1 MGDDKYQLSSVT
13 NALKILD
20 LLADRSPLGLAEISK
35 SLGLGKSSSFR
46 LLYTLEAC
54 GFVVKTEETKYM
66 LSRKFVF
73 YGSQVSSRNDHY
85 SLARPVLEELR
96 DRYGEATHMSVLL
109 PNLNLMFVEKADS
122 SYNFQMKSVTGFDQ
136 PAYLSGSGKVLL
148 ASLIGTPRE
157 DELKSIK
164 LEKKTRTTIDNY
176 NDLMAELNHIRE
188 QGYAI
193 DNEESEVGLTCI
205 AVPVFN
211 STGDYQYA
219 VSISGATQRVR
230 ENQIEYLAALRETA
244 DKIADLMGL

>member
-85 SLARPVLEELR
+85 SLARPVLEALR

-122 SYNFQMKSVTGFDQ
+122 SYSFQMKSVTGFDL
-136 PAYLSGSGKVLL
+136 PAYRSGSGKVLL

-193 DNEESEVGLTCI
+193 DNEES
-205 AVPVFN
+205 
-211 STGDYQYA
+211 D
-219 VSISGATQRVR
+219 
-230 ENQIEYLAALRETA
+230 
-244 DKIADLMGL
+244 